1 MSVDGRLAIHG
12 GVPACEGLPAFPVWP
27 SATDDDERAVLEV
40 LRSAQWGS
48 NQGTR
53 VATFEREFAE
63 AHGAAHAV
71 AMVNGTMSLVVSL
84 RAAGVGPG
92 DEVIVPSYT
101 FIATA
106 SAALFVGAIP
116 IFADVRSSDHNIDPA
131 SVESLITERTR
142 AIIVVHLAGNVADLD
157 SLTAIAKAHGIALIE
172 DAAQAVGASWRDR
185 PVGAIGDLG
194 SFSFQSSKNM
204 TAGEGGIVVT
214 DDDRLASIVYSLV
227 NVGRIRGGGWY
238 EHASIGYN
246 LRLTEFQGAILRNQ
260 LRRLPQSLADHE
272 SGARTLQSMLEGID
286 GIVVDHESENI
297 SAHGRHLFMLR
308 TPELARRGLRDAAL
322 KALIAE
328 GVDVSGGYIPLHRNE
343 ALLRERAVIADRHG
357 RVLPDA
363 HCPVTDVV
371 CTDTMWMP
379 HNVMLASEDRL
390 RGVAEAFRKV
400 LAHVDQLEELVEG

>member
-1 MSVDGRLAIHG
+1 MNADGRLAIHG
-12 GVPACEGLPAFPVWP
+12 GIPASEGLPGFPVWP

-40 LRSAQWGS
+40 LRSAEWGS

-53 VATFEREFAE
+53 VAAFEREFAE

-116 IFADVRSSDHNIDPA
+116 IFADVRIDDHNIDPA
-131 SVESLITERTR
+131 SVEALITERTK
-142 AIIVVHLAGNVADLD
+142 AIIVVHLAGNIADLD
-157 SLTAIAKAHGIALIE
+157 SLTAVAGKHGLALIE

-214 DDDRLASIVYSLV
+214 DDDRLASMVYSLV
-227 NVGRIRGGGWY
+227 NVGRIKGGGWY
-238 EHASIGYN
+238 EHATIGYN
-246 LRLTEFQGAILRNQ
+246 LRMTEFQGAILRNQ
-260 LRRLPQSLADHE
+260 LVRLPQSLADHE
-272 SGARTLQSMLEGID
+272 FGAQVLRAELEGIE
-286 GIVVDHESENI
+286 GIVVDRESENVTV
-297 SAHGRHLFMLR
+297 HGRHLFMLR
-308 TPELARRGLRDAAL
+308 TPELARRGLRDAAV
-322 KALIAE
+322 KALVAE
-328 GVDVSGGYIPLHRNE
+328 GVDVSGGYVPLHRNE
-343 ALLRERAVIADRHG
+343 ALLRERAVIAQRHG
-357 RVLPDA
+357 RTLSEP

-379 HNVMLASEDRL
+379 HHVLLSSERRL
-390 RGVAEAFRKV
+390 SGVAAAFRKV
-400 LAHVDQLEELVEG
+400 FAHVDQLEELVKV